1 MSAANPAAEPTGTT
15 PAETAPV
22 GTPPAAT
29 ASPGS
34 ASTETTPTGATPG
47 GTTSTGS
54 APADT
59 TLAGTTP
66 AGGDPAGGLA
76 LSEDAVF
83 ADFATRVR
91 LAGAHVVEI
100 GGSLSEAHAESH
112 GVARWTSVDPNRP
125 AGTGPS
131 GRTEVVRARAEDM
144 PLPDACA
151 DAVFSS
157 NAFQFIDVTATLAQ
171 VRRVLRPGGILY
183 GHFGP
188 IWSAVDGH
196 QLEYVSY
203 EGRDLVFWKDTLL
216 PPWAHLAYDRTQ
228 LRRLLGTA
236 LPDDLA
242 DLLVWHVYDSPTVN
256 RLFFEDYVEAA
267 LHSGLDLVEL
277 RASHHLDYELRLPAF
292 DPGHLRHVT
301 PAELAAGWTARRG
314 RPTRVG
320 ARDVLLV
327 LRRPAE

>member
-1 MSAANPAAEPTGTT
+1 MNAPAPAAG
-15 PAETAPV
+15 AGATAL
-22 GTPPAAT
+22 TAAT
-29 ASPGS
+29 
-34 ASTETTPTGATPG
+34 
-47 GTTSTGS
+47 
-54 APADT
+54 
-59 TLAGTTP
+59 
-66 AGGDPAGGLA
+66 GGLA

-83 ADFATRVR
+83 ADFAARVP

-100 GGSLSEAHAESH
+100 GGSLSENLAELH
-112 GVARWTSVDPNRP
+112 GVGRWTSVDPNRP
-125 AGTGPS
+125 AGAGPS

-144 PLPDACA
+144 PLPDASA

-171 VRRVLRPGGILY
+171 VRRVLRPGGLLY
-183 GHFGP
+183 AHFGP

-203 EGRDLVFWKDTLL
+203 EGRDLLFWQDTLL
-216 PPWAHLAYDRTQ
+216 PPWAHLAYDRAE
-228 LRRLLGTA
+228 LRQLLGTA

-242 DLLVWHVYDSPTVN
+242 DLLVWHVYDSATVN
-256 RLFFEDYVEAA
+256 RLFFEDYVEAV
-267 LHSGLDLVEL
+267 LHSGLDLVEA

-292 DPGHLRHVT
+292 DPQHLREVT
-301 PAELAAGWTARRG
+301 PAELAATWTARRG

-327 LRRPAE
+327 LRQPIE